1 MRDWGTILVAT
12 RLEKQVSA
20 RFFQVWME
28 LIQNGLRTGDGALA
42 VRGKV
47 AHKAQNDAVRHLLRG
62 EWDTLLTLDSDAD
75 VEPNFLEAFRDYR
88 PGWEYDIFQAFYT
101 RRGWPPR
108 AIWMKRNA
116 LGQMM
121 EYFVTDPE
129 LTEDVDIAGTHALL
143 IRREVFETLLGDG
156 DMETHEWFYYPRH
169 TETSEDSAFSHDAQS
184 AGFRIGATSAI
195 RAGHI
200 CEITTGWE
208 TYQDYL
214 RFSGKL
220 DLLKRHSDLARMIAQ
235 FTGETPQ
242 MVLAKAAQGPEGVR
256 SAWQNVNPAT
266 ADDER
271 AFYGSADNGYLYDL
285 LSWNCQPLYE
295 RLIAPLRTQHD
306 KNVLIVGAGLGT
318 EADVLADRNLVD
330 CFDLPG
336 VLRDFARQRLGDRVQ
351 WIDADRL
358 TPDVVT
364 AGVYDLVVAIDTL
377 EHVHPSELPTV
388 LGAIRRALRPGGTLY
403 AHNSWDN
410 QETYPMHH
418 DSKATFDEW
427 AERVGMVEM
436 GPMQWVKSSPFGKIT
451 EIDST
456 STAPVKPSRLPTKS
470 PAS

>member
-1 MRDWGTILVAT
+1 MRDWGKILVAT
-12 RLEKQVSA
+12 RLEKQVSS
-20 RFFQVWME
+20 RFFQVWMD
-28 LIQNGLRTGDGALA
+28 LTKNGLRPDDGALS

-47 AHKAQNDAVRHLLRG
+47 AHKAQNDIVRHLLRG

-75 VEPNFLEAFRDYR
+75 VPADFLEAFRTYQ

-129 LTEDVDIAGTHALL
+129 LTEDIDIAGTHACLF
-143 IRREVFETLLGDG
+143 RREVFERLLGDG
-156 DMETHEWFYYPRH
+156 DVETHEWFFYPRH
-169 TETSEDSAFSHDAQS
+169 AETSEDSAFSEEAKA

-220 DLLKRHSDLARMIAQ
+220 DLLKRHSDLARMIAD

-242 MVLAKAAQGPEGVR
+242 MVLAKAVQGPENVR
-256 SAWQNVNPAT
+256 SAWNEYEPGT
-266 ADDER
+266 ANEER
-271 AFYGSADNGYLYDL
+271 AFYGWEGNGYLYDL
-285 LSWNCQPLYE
+285 LSWNCQPLYD
-295 RLIAPLRTQHD
+295 RLIHPLRGESN
-306 KNVLIVGAGLGT
+306 KNVLVVGTGLGT
-318 EADVLADRNLVD
+318 EADALADRNYVD
-330 CFDLPG
+330 CFDVPG
-336 VLRDFARQRLGDRVQ
+336 VLRNFAKMRLGDRVQ
-351 WIDADRL
+351 WIDADKL

-377 EHVHPSELPTV
+377 EHVHPSELPTL
-388 LGAIRRALRPGGTLY
+388 LGAIRTALRPGGTLY

-410 QETYPMHH
+410 QESYPMHH
-418 DSKATFDEW
+418 DSRAIFNEW
-427 AERVGMVEM
+427 AARVDMVEM
-436 GPMQWVKSSPFGKIT
+436 GPMQWVKGSKSGKII
-451 EIDST
+451 EIDNT
-456 STAPVKPSRLPTKS
+456 SFAKATLSKSKTLSPVT
-470 PAS
+470 

>member
-28 LIQNGLRTGDGALA
+28 LTKSGLRDGDGALS

-47 AHKAQNDAVRHLLRG
+47 AHKAQNDIVRHLLRG
-62 EWDTLLTLDSDAD
+62 TWDTLLTLDSDAD
-75 VEPNFLEAFRDYR
+75 VKPEFLEAFRSYQ

-108 AIWMKRNA
+108 AIWMKQNA

-143 IRREVFETLLGDG
+143 IRREVFETLLGNG
-156 DMETHEWFYYPRH
+156 DVNLHEWFYYPRH
-169 TETSEDSAFSHDAQS
+169 TETSEDSAFSHDAKA

-220 DLLKRHSDLARMIAQ
+220 DLLKRHSDLAQMIAE

-242 MVLAKAAQGPEGVR
+242 MVLAKAAQGPNGVR
-256 SAWQNVNPAT
+256 AAWNDVTPVT
-266 ADDER
+266 VDDER
-271 AFYGSADNGYLYDL
+271 AFYGNPDNGYLYDL
-285 LSWNCQPLYE
+285 LSWNCQPYYE
-295 RLIAPLRTQHD
+295 RLIHPLYKERG
-306 KNVLIVGAGLGT
+306 KNILVIGTGLGT
-318 EADVLADRNLVD
+318 EADILADANNVD
-330 CFDLPG
+330 CFELPG
-336 VLRDFARQRLGDRVQ
+336 VLRDFAKQRLGDRVA
-351 WIDADRL
+351 WVEADKL
-358 TPDVVT
+358 TPD
-364 AGVYDLVVAIDTL
+364 ALSPGVYDLVIAIDTL

-388 LGAIRRALRPGGTLY
+388 LGAIRKALRPGGTLY

-418 DSKATFDEW
+418 DNGTAFDEW

-436 GPMQWVKSSPFGKIT
+436 GQMQWVKSSKSGRIIK
-451 EIDST
+451 IDST
-456 STAPVKPSRLPTKS
+456 HSAQATSLKSQMKS
-470 PAS
+470 PVT